1 MSVATTIVPVS
12 ALLLYIRFQHSHK
25 NGFLPARQHT
35 LSRTKTNDKM
45 NMNRVTP
52 QKMTWREREML
63 KEKER
68 VEREARMKEEARLA
82 ELRVTD
88 TNFPALGG
96 AGLEAKP
103 KPATKSSFAKM
114 ASDWKAHSDLEE
126 YREKKRRE
134 EEEKEMRRYGNQ
146 PMFRM
151 SRFSPQPQD
160 LEDDDQPAR
169 PQTQSEWDVVDT
181 KKRRV
186 VRDLTIEEMEERDKA
201 QAEAEGS
208 DYEQNADLGEKY
220 RRNFY

>member
-1 MSVATTIVPVS
+1 MMNASN
-12 ALLLYIRFQHSHK
+12 K
-25 NGFLPARQHT
+25 
-35 LSRTKTNDKM
+35 KT
-45 NMNRVTP
+45 
-52 QKMTWREREML
+52 TWREREVM

-68 VEREARMKEEARLA
+68 VEREARMAEEARLA
-82 ELRVTD
+82 ELRMTD

-114 ASDWKAHSDLEE
+114 ASDWKAHSDVEE

-160 LEDDDQPAR
+160 MEDNEQPTR
-169 PQTQSEWDVVDT
+169 PQTQSDWDVVDT

-186 VRDLTIEEMEERDKA
+186 VRDLTIEEMEERDRA
-201 QAEAEGS
+201 EAEAEGS

-220 RRNFY
+220 RRNYY